1 MLRYNF
7 LSEKLFKLHK
17 YFLPIV
23 IFNRCKLNRSI
34 QFKEP
39 HSGTIYRKNEK
50 LRFFMSPN
58 PAQRAIRGRFLDI
71 QHTVA
76 QASEIAQAVRYLE
89 DGLLLVHAGKIEWFG
104 TWQDGQHLLQ
114 PDLMIEHY
122 PDQLIVP
129 GFIDT
134 HIHFPQT
141 EMIGAYGEQL
151 LEWLNTYTFPT
162 EMQFKDKAY
171 ADKIAQFFIQELLK
185 NGTTTALVFCSVHTE
200 SVDALFE
207 AAEQQQ
213 MRLIAGK
220 VMMDRHAPDEL
231 CDTAES
237 GYLDSKSLIE
247 KWHGKGR
254 NLYAI
259 TPRFA
264 PTSSPE
270 QLAKAG
276 QLKAEYPEVYVHTHL
291 SENKNE
297 IAWVKELFPQHQ
309 GYLDVYHHYGLTG
322 QRSVFAHCVHLE
334 EAEWDCMH
342 QTDSA
347 IAFCPTS
354 NLFLGSGLF
363 PLKKTWQKQVKVGL
377 GTDIGAGTSFNQLH
391 TLNEAYK
398 VQQLQGDKLSAFES
412 LYHATLGG
420 AKALDLHDKLGNFQH
435 GKEADFVV
443 LDLKATALQSLRQ
456 QRSQSIEDALFAL
469 ITLADDR
476 NIHTTY
482 VYGEPVYVKA

>member
-1 MLRYNF
+1 
-7 LSEKLFKLHK
+7 
-17 YFLPIV
+17 
-23 IFNRCKLNRSI
+23 
-34 QFKEP
+34 
-39 HSGTIYRKNEK
+39 
-50 LRFFMSPN
+50 MSSVVVST
-58 PAQRAIRGRFLDI
+58 AIRGRFLDI
-71 QHTVA
+71 QNTVA
-76 QASEIAQAVRYLE
+76 QAREIHDQVRYIE
-89 DGLLLVHAGKIEWFG
+89 DGLLICQAGKIQWFG
-104 TWQDGQHLLQ
+104 TWQDGQKQLPQ
-114 PDLMIEHY
+114 DIDIQHY

-141 EMIGAYGEQL
+141 EMVGAYGEQL

-162 EMQFKDKAY
+162 ELQFADKAY
-171 ADKIAQFFIQELLK
+171 ADQIAHFFVNELLK
-185 NGTTTALVFCSVHTE
+185 NGTTTALVFCTVHPQ

-207 AAEQQQ
+207 AAERHD

-220 VMMDRHAPDEL
+220 VMMDRHAPDGL

-237 GYLDSKSLIE
+237 SYSESKALIE

-264 PTSSPE
+264 PTSTPK
-270 QLAKAG
+270 QLEKAG
-276 QLKAEYPEVYVHTHL
+276 QLKAEYPDVYVHTHL

-297 IAWVKELFPQHQ
+297 IAWVKGLFPAQN

-322 QRSVFAHCVHLE
+322 SRSVFAHCVHLE
-334 EAEWDCMH
+334 DAEWDCMH
-342 QTDSA
+342 ATDSA

-363 PLKKTWQKQVKVGL
+363 PLQKTWDKQVKVGL
-377 GTDIGAGTSFNQLH
+377 GTDIGAGTSFNQLQ
-391 TLNEAYK
+391 TVSEAYK
-398 VQQLQGDKLSAFES
+398 VQQLQGNKLSAFES

-420 AKALDLHDKLGNFQH
+420 AKALHLDDKLGNFNV

-443 LDLKATALQSLRQ
+443 LNLNATALQTLRQ
-456 QRSQSIEDALFAL
+456 QRAKNIEDALFAL
-469 ITLADDR
+469 FTMGDDR
-476 NIHTTY
+476 NIQATY
-482 VYGEPVYVKA
+482 IFGQKAYDQSI

>member
-1 MLRYNF
+1 MSSI
-7 LSEKLFKLHK
+7 LS
-17 YFLPIV
+17 PI
-23 IFNRCKLNRSI
+23 
-34 QFKEP
+34 
-39 HSGTIYRKNEK
+39 
-50 LRFFMSPN
+50 
-58 PAQRAIRGRFLDI
+58 AIRGRFLDI
-71 QHTVA
+71 QNTVSK
-76 QASEIAQAVRYLE
+76 ASDIDQAVRYIE
-89 DGLLLVHAGKIEWFG
+89 DGLLISHEGKISWFG
-104 TWQDGQHLLQ
+104 TWEEGQSQLNADMNVQ
-114 PDLMIEHY
+114 HY

-162 EMQFKDKAY
+162 EIQFEDKAY
-171 ADKIAQFFIQELLK
+171 ADKIAQFFVNELLK
-185 NGTTTALVFCSVHTE
+185 NGTTTALVFCTVHPQ

-207 AAEQQQ
+207 VAEQHQ

-220 VMMDRHAPDEL
+220 VMMDRHAPEAL

-237 GYLDSKSLIE
+237 AYADSKALIE

-264 PTSSPE
+264 PTSTPE
-270 QLAKAG
+270 QLSAAG
-276 QLKAEYPEVYVHTHL
+276 KLKAEFPDVYVHTHL

-297 IAWVKELFPQHQ
+297 IAWVKDLFPEQK

-322 QRSVFAHCVHLE
+322 SRSVFAHCVHLE
-334 EAEWDCMH
+334 NEEWDCMH

-363 PLKKTWQKQVKVGL
+363 PLKKTWEKQVKVGL
-377 GTDIGAGTSFNQLH
+377 GTDVGAGTSFNQLQ

-398 VQQLQGDKLSAFES
+398 VQQLQGDKLSAFEA
-412 LYHATLGG
+412 LYHATIGG
-420 AKALDLHDKLGNFQH
+420 AKALDLDEKLGNFNI

-443 LDLKATALQSLRQ
+443 LDLKPTAIQALRQ
-456 QRSQSIEDALFAL
+456 ERAKGIDDAFFAL
-469 ITLADDR
+469 MTMGDDR
-476 NIHTTY
+476 NIHSTY
-482 VYGEPVYVKA
+482 VFGQLAYSKSNAQ

>member
-1 MLRYNF
+1 M
-7 LSEKLFKLHK
+7 SS
-17 YFLPIV
+17 V
-23 IFNRCKLNRSI
+23 IA
-34 QFKEP
+34 
-39 HSGTIYRKNEK
+39 TT
-50 LRFFMSPN
+50 
-58 PAQRAIRGRFLDI
+58 AIRGRFLDI
-71 QHTVA
+71 QNTVA
-76 QASEIAQAVRYLE
+76 QAREIHDQVRYVE
-89 DGLLLVHAGKIEWFG
+89 DGLLITEQGKVTWFG
-104 TWQDGQHLLQ
+104 TWQEGQARITNE
-114 PDLMIEHY
+114 MEFAHY

-141 EMIGAYGEQL
+141 EMVGAYGEQL

-162 EMQFKDKAY
+162 EMQFKDKKY
-171 ADKIAQFFIQELLK
+171 ADEIAHFFVNELLK
-185 NGTTTALVFCSVHTE
+185 NGTTTALVFCTVHPQ

-207 AAEQQQ
+207 AAERHQ

-220 VMMDRHAPDEL
+220 VMMDRHAPEDL
-231 CDTAES
+231 CDTAETA
-237 GYLDSKSLIE
+237 YTESKALIE
-247 KWHGKGR
+247 KWHAKGR

-264 PTSSPE
+264 PTSTPE
-270 QLAKAG
+270 QLEKAG
-276 QLKAEYPEVYVHTHL
+276 QLKAEYPDVYVHTHL

-297 IAWVKELFPQHQ
+297 IAWVKDLFPEQK

-322 QRSVFAHCVHLE
+322 SQSVFAHCVHLE
-334 EAEWDCMH
+334 DAEWDCMH
-342 QTDSA
+342 NTDSA

-363 PLKKTWQKQVKVGL
+363 PLKKTWEKNVKVGL
-377 GTDIGAGTSFNQLH
+377 GTDIGAGTSFSQLQ

-420 AKALDLHDKLGNFQH
+420 AKALNLDDKLGNFNL

-443 LDLKATALQSLRQ
+443 LNLNATALQTLRQ
-456 QRSQSIEDALFAL
+456 QRAKNIEDALFAL
-469 ITLADDR
+469 FTMGDDR
-476 NIHTTY
+476 NVQATY
-482 VYGEPVYVKA
+482 VYGQKAFEQ

>member
-1 MLRYNF
+1 MSSI
-7 LSEKLFKLHK
+7 LS
-17 YFLPIV
+17 PI
-23 IFNRCKLNRSI
+23 
-34 QFKEP
+34 
-39 HSGTIYRKNEK
+39 
-50 LRFFMSPN
+50 
-58 PAQRAIRGRFLDI
+58 AIRGRFLDI
-71 QHTVA
+71 QNTVSK
-76 QASEIAQAVRYLE
+76 ASDIDQAVRYIE
-89 DGLLLVHAGKIEWFG
+89 DGLLISHEGKISWFG
-104 TWQDGQHLLQ
+104 TWEEGQSQLNADMNVQ
-114 PDLMIEHY
+114 HY

-162 EMQFKDKAY
+162 EIQFEDKAY
-171 ADKIAQFFIQELLK
+171 SDKIAQFFVNELLK
-185 NGTTTALVFCSVHTE
+185 NGTTTALVFCTVHPQ

-207 AAEQQQ
+207 AAEQHQ

-220 VMMDRHAPDEL
+220 VMMDRHAPEAL

-237 GYLDSKSLIE
+237 AYSDSKALIE

-264 PTSSPE
+264 PTSTPE
-270 QLAKAG
+270 QLSAAG
-276 QLKAEYPEVYVHTHL
+276 KLKTEFPDVYVHTHL

-297 IAWVKELFPQHQ
+297 IAWVKDLFPEQK

-322 QRSVFAHCVHLE
+322 SRSVFAHCVHLE
-334 EAEWDCMH
+334 DEEWDCMH

-363 PLKKTWQKQVKVGL
+363 PLKKTWEKQVKVGL
-377 GTDIGAGTSFNQLH
+377 GTDVGAGTSFNQLQ

-398 VQQLQGDKLSAFES
+398 VQQLQGDKLSAFEA
-412 LYHATLGG
+412 LYHATIGG
-420 AKALDLHDKLGNFQH
+420 AKALDLDEKLGNFNI
-435 GKEADFVV
+435 GKEADFVI
-443 LDLKATALQSLRQ
+443 LDLKPTAIQALRQ
-456 QRSQSIEDALFAL
+456 ERAKGIDDAFFAL
-469 ITLADDR
+469 MTMGDDR
-476 NIHTTY
+476 NIHSTY
-482 VYGEPVYVKA
+482 VFGQLAYRKNNAE

>member
-1 MLRYNF
+1 M
-7 LSEKLFKLHK
+7 SS
-17 YFLPIV
+17 V
-23 IFNRCKLNRSI
+23 IA
-34 QFKEP
+34 
-39 HSGTIYRKNEK
+39 TT
-50 LRFFMSPN
+50 
-58 PAQRAIRGRFLDI
+58 AIRGRFLDI
-71 QHTVA
+71 QNTVA
-76 QASEIAQAVRYLE
+76 QARDIHDQVRYVE
-89 DGLLLVHAGKIEWFG
+89 DGLLITEHGKIKWFG
-104 TWQDGQHLLQ
+104 TWVDGQSHLPENIQ
-114 PDLMIEHY
+114 VQHY

-141 EMIGAYGEQL
+141 EMIGAFGEQL

-162 EMQFKDKAY
+162 EIQFEDKAY
-171 ADKIAQFFIQELLK
+171 ADKIAQFFVQELLK
-185 NGTTTALVFCSVHTE
+185 NGTTTALVFCTVHPQ

-207 AAEQQQ
+207 VAEQHQ

-220 VMMDRHAPDEL
+220 VMMDRHAPEAL

-237 GYLDSKSLIE
+237 AYSDSKALIE

-264 PTSSPE
+264 PTSTPE
-270 QLAKAG
+270 QLTAAG
-276 QLKAEYPEVYVHTHL
+276 KLKAEFPDVYVHTHL

-297 IAWVKELFPQHQ
+297 IAWVKDLFPAQK

-322 QRSVFAHCVHLE
+322 SRSVFAHCVHLE
-334 EAEWDCMH
+334 DEEWDCMH

-363 PLKKTWQKQVKVGL
+363 PLKKTWEKQVKVGL
-377 GTDIGAGTSFNQLH
+377 GTDVGAGTSFNQLQ

-398 VQQLQGDKLSAFES
+398 VQQLQGDKLSAFEA

-420 AKALDLHDKLGNFQH
+420 AKALDLDQTLGNFNL

-443 LDLKATALQSLRQ
+443 LNLKPTALQALRQ
-456 QRSQSIEDALFAL
+456 ERAKGIEDSLFAL
-469 ITLADDR
+469 MTMGDDR
-476 NIHTTY
+476 NIHSTY
-482 VYGEPVYVKA
+482 VYGQIAYQQA